1 MEELDILTLDN
12 GKDYVIAKM
21 LEYKDRYFLLLIE
34 VDKDENL
41 LDEKLVLEKI
51 IDNKDE
57 YLQMINDK
65 KLYEVVSSMFAKMLL
80 QDLK

>member
-1 MEELDILTLDN
+1 
-12 GKDYVIAKM
+12 M

>member
-65 KLYEVVSSMFAKMLL
+65 KL
-80 QDLK
+80 